1 MHESMCRRFQ
11 KHHPPQTQ
19 HPIQLAAPSRKAL
32 PVTGRTYTSLSP
44 PARKAG
50 PRGPALSN
58 PKHPQCDPEETNP
71 LGPEVS
77 RQGAQSPAAQGGA
90 GQAARPA
97 GDACPRHSGQ
107 GDKGTQ
113 HPRAHLTD
121 TTHAQAGRSGP
132 RDGGPGVPPPPPPLS
147 PEADAIPHTGPTL
160 PLSRTSAF
168 LQTLT
173 WAEIKLTGVQ
183 TLLEFQ
189 ERQEGESE
197 TQRQPQGKP
206 SDTQLPTPRPGPART
221 RGAWGA
227 LECRSERPPAQP
239 GHPAKGRRP
248 G

>member
-1 MHESMCRRFQ
+1 MESRR
-11 KHHPPQTQ
+11 
-19 HPIQLAAPSRKAL
+19 
-32 PVTGRTYTSLSP
+32 GRRSP
-44 PARKAG
+44 P
-50 PRGPALSN
+50 
-58 PKHPQCDPEETNP
+58 CMC
-71 LGPEVS
+71 